1 MEVNNDLFFNVIK
14 SKIYFIIL
22 VVYWIFFY
30 LVRIVKNS
38 VEFFVKKFYKFM
50 KVSIKLIR

>member
-1 MEVNNDLFFNVIK
+1 MIYFFYVIK

-22 VVYWIFFY
+22 VDFNIEFFFY

-50 KVSIKLIR
+50 KVSFKLIR